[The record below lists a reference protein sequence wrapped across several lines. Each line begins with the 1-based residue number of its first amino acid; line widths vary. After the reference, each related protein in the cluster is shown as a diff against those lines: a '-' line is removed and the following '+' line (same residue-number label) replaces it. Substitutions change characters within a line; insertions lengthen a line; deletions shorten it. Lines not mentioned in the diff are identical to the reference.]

1 MRGVYASGDDPP
13 MSRVLIVADAFPP
26 AIGMG
31 VQRTI
36 GFVRYLRDYGWQPV
50 VLTARDKSRIGWD
63 PELCS
68 RVPPDTS
75 VIRTYWFNP
84 RLVGKRLY
92 LLLKGHRSK
101 EELIFEPLPSNG
113 TTNSL
118 RRWMRAWLLVPDEA
132 IGWLPFA
139 VRSGLRAIKTH
150 RVKAIYST
158 SPSPVAH
165 LIAFILK
172 RVTGLPWVADFR
184 DLWTQTPYADRRHV
198 YSLRWRYGLERW
210 LERQVLISA
219 DRIVTVSEPLR
230 ETLLRATL
238 NLDPARF
245 HVITNGYDPAAIE
258 GLQREPFSKFTITYT
273 GKFYGRAPI
282 PFFQALSAL
291 LEAGAV
297 EGEDFRVRI
306 LGISG
311 QEAAEAVSEYRLGK
325 VVRILEQVPH
335 SQALQEQLNASALL
349 LVVGPSQGEGTL
361 TGKVFEYLA
370 AGRPILGMVPQD
382 STVADLLRCSQ
393 AGIIVNPMDPGAIRS
408 AILDLYREF
417 KATGDVQWWGNETVI
432 HDFTRPKLT
441 ARLAAVLDN
450 LVQHDAGARLRQH
463 ASGEASR

>member
-1 MRGVYASGDDPP
+1 

-26 AIGMG
+26 ALGMG
-31 VQRTI
+31 VQRTL
-36 GFVRYLRDYGWQPV
+36 GFVRYLRDYGWEPV

-92 LLLKGHRSK
+92 MVLKGHQRPGTK
-101 EELIFEPLPSNG
+101 EDLILGPMASNG
-113 TTNSL
+113 TTNTL
-118 RRWMRAWLLVPDEA
+118 RRWMHTWLLMPDEA

-139 VRSGLRAIKTH
+139 VRPGLRAIKTH
-150 RVKAIYST
+150 RVKAIFST

-165 LIAFILK
+165 LIALILK

-184 DLWTQTPYADRRHV
+184 DLWTQSPYADRRQA
-198 YSLRWRYGLERW
+198 YSLRWRYASERW

-230 ETLLRATL
+230 AMLLGATP
-238 NLDPARF
+238 NPDPMRF
-245 HVITNGYDPAAIE
+245 HVITNGYDPAVIE
-258 GLQREPFSKFTITYT
+258 GLQREPLSKFTITYT
-273 GKFYGRAPI
+273 GKFYGRSPI

-291 LEAGAV
+291 FEAGAI
-297 EGEDFRVRI
+297 EREDFRVRI
-306 LGISG
+306 VGISA
-311 QEAAEAVSEYRLGK
+311 QEVAEAVDEYGLGK

-335 SQALQEQLNASALL
+335 AQALQEQLNASALL
-349 LVVGPSQGEGTL
+349 LVVGPFQVEGTL

-370 AGRPILGMVPQD
+370 ASRPILGMVPQD
-382 STVADLLRCSQ
+382 SAVADLLRRSQ
-393 AGIIVNPMDPGAIRS
+393 AGIIVNPIDPGAIGS

-417 KATGDVQWWGNETVI
+417 KATGHVQWRGNETVI
-432 HDFTRPKLT
+432 QEYARPKLT

-463 ASGEASR
+463 VSGEAST